1 MDLVLEPNL
10 KKFIFQPGRYPAVDA
25 PYSDNCNSVVTN
37 DITKKKLREP
47 TWRSGVHSKNI
58 LFSNFPSP
66 VQAAVGLTFFKI

>member
-37 DITKKKLREP
+37 DITKKSFGSQR
-47 TWRSGVHSKNI
+47 GVVGCI
-58 LFSNFPSP
+58 LKIFYFLIFRP
-66 VQAAVGLTFFKI
+66 LFKQLLA